1 MSKHRVQAVML
12 IMLLVLSS
20 LSMTM
25 IYAQESEEA
34 DPRFYFGVDL
44 SYVNEVEDCGAV
56 YRENGEVRDPFEL
69 FADHGATLVRARL
82 WHNPDWTEYSTLED
96 VKRIFTRARDQG
108 MATLLDIHYSDN
120 WADAGTQQIP
130 AAWRELDDA
139 ALEAAVEQYT
149 TDVLMELLAEDL
161 VPAFVQVGNETNSGI
176 LKRDNNQ
183 NWTRDA
189 SLFNAGIRA
198 VRNFSTSTGHE
209 IGIMLHVAQ
218 PENTGWWF
226 TEAEAAGITDFDIIG
241 VSYYPQWS
249 TFSIADMGAQV
260 AYLRQRFGKDVMILE
275 TAYGWTRDGI
285 SESADNILDQG
296 LRGYPFSPE
305 GQRRF
310 MTDLTQS
317 LISNGALGV
326 VYWEPAW
333 VSTECHTRWGQGS
346 HWENATFFDFQNEN
360 ELLIGI
366 DFLRDDYLHPD
377 VFADGEI
384 EADYG
389 NPFIEDAIGDALSTR
404 SALDLEDFYLWSDG
418 ESVWI
423 AVEVAGDVFG
433 WTGSYLIYLDTT
445 GDTQGADA
453 DPGRRP
459 IRVADPFKPEFRI
472 DISIQDERGTVGGRY
487 VLNKWVDSDWEE
499 ITFTGGAAISNGEPS
514 VIEIQIPL
522 ALIGDP
528 ETLNLAMVSTDRGR
542 AQGANDVL
550 GTDVTA
556 ADSEE
561 DFVLEPF
568 FSYEFAD

>member
-20 LSMTM
+20 LSIT
-25 IYAQESEEA
+25 IIHGQEAGEA

-44 SYVNEVEDCGAV
+44 SYVNEVEDCGAI
-56 YRENGEVRDPFEL
+56 YREGGEVRDPFEL

-96 VKRIFTRARDQG
+96 VKRTFTRARDQG
-108 MATLLDIHYSDN
+108 METLLDIHYSDN

-130 AAWRELDDA
+130 TAWRDLDDE

-149 TDVLMELLAEDL
+149 TDVLMELLADDL

-189 SLFNAGIRA
+189 ALFNAGIRA
-198 VRNFSTSTGHE
+198 VRDFSASTGHE
-209 IGIMLHVAQ
+209 VAVLLHVAQ

-226 TEAEAAGITDFDIIG
+226 TEAESAGVTDFDIIG

-249 TFSIADMGAQV
+249 TFSIADMGAHV

-275 TAYGWTRDGI
+275 TAYGWTRDAVQ
-285 SESADNILDQG
+285 ESADNILDQG

-305 GQRRF
+305 GQHRF

-360 ELLIGI
+360 ELLTGI
-366 DFLRDDYLHPD
+366 DFLRDNYLHPE
-377 VFADGEI
+377 VFADGEV

-389 NPFIEDAIGDALSTR
+389 DPFIEDAAGDALSTR
-404 SALDLEDFYLWSDG
+404 SALDLEDFYLRADE
-418 ESVWI
+418 ESVWM
-423 AVEVAGDVFG
+423 AVQIAGDVFD

-445 GDTQGADA
+445 GDTQGADV

-459 IRVADPFKPEFRI
+459 IIVADPFKPEFRI
-472 DISIQDERGTVGGRY
+472 DISIQDERGTIGGRY
-487 VLNKWVDSDWEE
+487 VLNKWVGNDWEE
-499 ITFTGGAAISNGEPS
+499 ITFTGGAAVSNGEPS
-514 VIEIQIPL
+514 VIELQIPL

-528 ETLNLAMVSTDRGR
+528 EMLNLAMVSADRGR
-542 AQGANDVL
+542 AQGANDIL
-550 GTDVTA
+550 GTDFTA
-556 ADSEE
+556 AESEE
-561 DFVLEPF
+561 DFVLDQF